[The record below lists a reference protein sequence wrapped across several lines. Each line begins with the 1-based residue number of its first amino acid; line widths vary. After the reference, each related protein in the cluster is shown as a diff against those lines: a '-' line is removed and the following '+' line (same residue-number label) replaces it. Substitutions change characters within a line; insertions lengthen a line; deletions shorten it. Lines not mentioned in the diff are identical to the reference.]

1 MAAPLA
7 AMACIKIKEVLQLV
21 TPLAAA
27 APRLGITGTEKARTL
42 FDKPIQALGPPIFDV
57 SSNLVNTKL

>member
-42 FDKPIQALGPPIFDV
+42 FDKPIQALGPIFDV